1 MDPERRKALRKTQK
15 KCIAAQ
21 VVMCAAYISAGIL
34 LAVTGRHCVADTPI
48 YIAGAVITAAAWQ
61 LLQCLSQDFQENL
74 QDDMTGAAQAAPVVP
89 EKGIIRK

>member
-48 YIAGAVITAAAWQ
+48 YIAGAVITAGRMA
-61 LLQCLSQDFQENL
+61 LLQCLNQDFQENL
-74 QDDMTGAAQAAPVVP
+74 QDDMTGQRRLPLLCLK
-89 EKGIIRK
+89 KGL

>member
-21 VVMCAAYISAGIL
+21 VVAQSL
-34 LAVTGRHCVADTPI
+34 QP
-48 YIAGAVITAAAWQ
+48 AAWQ